1 MEHGPPPGSRS
12 AAAAA
17 RQGRVGV
24 GLRTRR
30 FAWNATPD
38 TPALPRW
45 LDAVE
50 TSARR
55 MACQG
60 GLDEDACH
68 YLAVAVREALV
79 NAVRHGRRTGEP
91 AQVDVSL
98 ERRADGR
105 LLVVVRDRGPG
116 FDPRGVPDPLAPE
129 NIVRNGGRGIYLMR
143 HFADRVVYSFPRGG
157 GTLVRLEKR
166 LPGREPG

>member
-1 MEHGPPPGSRS
+1 MEPGSPPGARS
-12 AAAAA
+12 AAAVA
-17 RQGRVGV
+17 RQGRVGT

-30 FAWNATPD
+30 FAWNGTPD
-38 TPALPRW
+38 TPELPRW

-55 MACQG
+55 MARQG
-60 GLDEDACH
+60 GLDADACH

-79 NAVRHGRRTGEP
+79 NAVRHGRRAGEA

-105 LLVVVRDRGPG
+105 LVIVVRDRGPG
-116 FDPRGVPDPLAPE
+116 FDPRCVPDPLAPQ
-129 NIVRNGGRGIYLMR
+129 NLVRNGGRGVYLMR
-143 HFADRVVYSFPRGG
+143 HFADRVVYSFPREG

-166 LPGREPG
+166 LPRGEQR